1 MTKRTKIFKNAML
14 ALVTAIAAWM
24 SFAADFTGDETWA
37 CRKKHLAVVNP
48 VCGTSADD
56 TISLRGAWQFIAR
69 TDKRARRNSHDVP
82 FFPDIAPWDTARM
95 IRVPGCWEAQGVG
108 EPGESEPWS
117 FRLDCSKKPLRH
129 VMFGE
134 GWYRKKVK
142 VPESWRNKRVWIK
155 IGGLNARGWIWV
167 NRQQAA
173 HVANYC
179 GTYKYDVTDCV
190 TPGDEAEIIV
200 EVDNRLKGR
209 KGCFNNVNRWG
220 GIYRDVELEATPRI
234 FIDDAWVCGDFD
246 EKAAKVYVTV
256 AGKQDERPRQVRFTV
271 DGTVVEQA
279 LKPSEHQV
287 LKLPLANFRPWS
299 PEHPNLYTGIVELVE
314 NGQVVHTRRER
325 FGVRKIEVKGAQFY
339 LNGKPFYV
347 RGFGDDS
354 VYPITGVPPAE
365 REFHLRHLAKARRA
379 GFNFVRLHTHCEVPE
394 YFEAADEVGILVQPE
409 LPYINGDIPTED
421 EVEFEPVR
429 DMLELHANFRR
440 YVSFAVYSNGNEGSF
455 GRRLDEYLYQLAKKL
470 DPYRL
475 KIGMDTQFARFNPKG
490 VSDYEGGPVSE
501 WPRGSINPDRPF
513 VCHEYLN
520 RTVKLDA
527 RLEEQFSGAW
537 APPVTHSQ
545 RTEFLEGVGL
555 DSDWGNQL
563 QRSQHA
569 LQRYWHKNGVEAA
582 RADPFC
588 DGYCLWTIVDV
599 VVRQGRTFT
608 AQGVFNPFWETKDGG
623 ATPESLSLFNSAS
636 VVLLDV
642 TGNERVFR
650 SGDSCRMD
658 FLFAHYGEEVLG
670 SDTHLEW
677 TLDANGRTLLS
688 GREKVGAQRQG
699 PARKV
704 SAMSLMFP
712 DVRQSVKVTLSA
724 SVGGTG
730 LNSWEFWLFP
740 KRAVKEGSFMAV
752 SDSLRPAFSALY
764 ANVRPE
770 TEAARAEI
778 VVAEE
783 GSALLMAAAKRG
795 QRIISLGD
803 VNRTPVGKCRF
814 WEVGR
819 EIDFAKQESY
829 RTPSQ
834 DISLGW
840 WSMRDQVGTAI
851 KHHPALAFL
860 PHEGFLSPL
869 LFGTIGKGRKLP
881 FAGANSE
888 SLIIVSEGLD
898 VCQAH
903 LAEIEKGRY
912 MASWGLDL
920 LSGRPEATAIIDGM
934 IAYLANKASGE

>member
-24 SFAADFTGDETWA
+24 SFAADFTGDETWS
-37 CRKKHLAVVNP
+37 CRRKRLAVVNP
-48 VCGTSADD
+48 VCATPHCD

-95 IRVPGCWEAQGVG
+95 IQVPGCWEAQGVG
-108 EPGESEPWS
+108 EPGESEPWA
-117 FRLDCSKKPLRH
+117 FRLDCSQKPLRH
-129 VMFGE
+129 VLFGE
-134 GWYRKKVK
+134 GWYRKKVRI
-142 VPESWRNKRVWIK
+142 PEAWRDKRVWIK

-167 NRQQAA
+167 NRHQAA

-190 TPGDEAEIIV
+190 TPGAEAEIIV
-200 EVDNRLKGR
+200 QVDNHLKGR

-220 GIYRDVELEATPRI
+220 GVYRDIELEATPQT

-246 EKAAKVYVTV
+246 GKAAKVHVTV
-256 AGKQDERPRQVRFTV
+256 AGRRDARRRQIRFTV

-279 LKPSEHQV
+279 LDLSEHQV
-287 LKLPLANFRPWS
+287 LKLPLADFRPWS

-325 FGVRKIEVKGAQFY
+325 FGVRKIEVRGAEFY
-339 LNGKPFYV
+339 LNGKPFYI

-354 VYPITGVPPAE
+354 VYPITGVPPAD
-365 REFHLRHLAKARRA
+365 REFHLRHLVKARRA

-394 YFEAADEVGILVQPE
+394 YFEAADEAGILVQPE

-421 EVEFEPVR
+421 EVEFDPVK

-455 GRRLDEYLYQLAKKL
+455 GRRLDEYLYRLVKKL
-470 DPYRL
+470 DPSRL

-527 RLEEQFSGAW
+527 RLEERFSGVW
-537 APPVTHSQ
+537 APSVTRSQ
-545 RTEFLEGVGL
+545 RAEFLEGAGL
-555 DSDWGNQL
+555 NADWGNRL

-569 LQRYWHKNGVEAA
+569 LQRYWHKSGVESA

-599 VVRQGRTFT
+599 VVRQSRTFT

-623 ATPESLSLFNSAS
+623 ATPESLSLYNSPS

-642 TGNERVFR
+642 KDNERVFR
-650 SGDSCRMD
+650 SGDSCKMD
-658 FLFAHYGEEVLG
+658 FLFAHYGGEELG
-670 SDTHLEW
+670 PDTCLEW
-677 TLDANGRTLLS
+677 ALDANGRKLLS
-688 GREKVGAQRQG
+688 GSEAAGAQSQG

-704 SAMSLMFP
+704 AAVPLKFP
-712 DVRQSVKVTLSA
+712 DVGRAVKVTLSA

-730 LNSWEFWLFP
+730 LNRWEFWLFP
-740 KRAVKEGSFMAV
+740 KRAVKDGSFIVV
-752 SDSLRPAFSALY
+752 SDSLRPAFSSLY
-764 ANVRPE
+764 ANVR
-770 TEAARAEI
+770 TEAESEQAEI

-783 GSALLMAAAKRG
+783 GSALLAAASRRG

-803 VNRTPVGKCRF
+803 VNRSPAGKCRL

-819 EIDFAKQESY
+819 EIDPAQQESY

-834 DISLGW
+834 DVSLGW
-840 WSMRDQVGTAI
+840 WSMRNQVGTAV
-851 KHHPALAFL
+851 KSHPALAFL
-860 PHEGFLSPL
+860 PHEGYLSPL

-881 FAGANSE
+881 FADVNSG

-898 VCQAH
+898 VCHAH
-903 LAEIEKGRY
+903 LAEIANGRG

-920 LSGRPEATAIIDGM
+920 LSGRPEATAVLDGL
-934 IAYLANKASGE
+934 IAYLSGKACGE